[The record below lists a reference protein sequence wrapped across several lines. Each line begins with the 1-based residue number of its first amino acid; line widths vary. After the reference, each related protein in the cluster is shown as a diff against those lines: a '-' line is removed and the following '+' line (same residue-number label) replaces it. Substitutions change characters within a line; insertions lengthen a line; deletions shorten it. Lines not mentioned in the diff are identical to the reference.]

1 MSHGKQK
8 QHVVGVDLGGTKIL
22 AAVFDGNFRVL
33 SREKKN
39 TRPELGGDGVI
50 GRVAECVNE
59 ALAAV
64 LGGVAQ
70 QVEQEAVG
78 GGMLAQSLAQAQRV
92 QDELARPQPMHRQE
106 QPRRVGD
113 GAVVGAGPQE
123 VRDIQREGGLAPSWR
138 PSATPF
144 NQTSAV

>member
-39 TRPELGGDGVI
+39 TRPELGVDGVI

-59 ALAAV
+59 ALASA
-64 LGGVAQ
+64 ASMTPCS
-70 QVEQEAVG
+70 ES
-78 GGMLAQSLAQAQRV
+78 MLQLSK
-92 QDELARPQPMHRQE
+92 
-106 QPRRVGD
+106 
-113 GAVVGAGPQE
+113 
-123 VRDIQREGGLAPSWR
+123 
-138 PSATPF
+138 
-144 NQTSAV
+144 